1 VSRPTIYRRWTD
13 KLQLV
18 SDALDDGVV
27 RPRLERLE
35 RVLHRLG
42 EQGAVRSDVDVP
54 TLASMCLGG
63 FFGAHLRG
71 ERDHAAVGDSVA
83 EAVWQLVRLP
93 SAGDGTGAGPAPSG
107 L

>member
-1 VSRPTIYRRWTD
+1 MATQLHHAGQRHWSFTRRET
-13 KLQLV
+13 
-18 SDALDDGVV
+18 A
-27 RPRLERLE
+27 R
-35 RVLHRLG
+35 
-42 EQGAVRSDVDVP
+42 
-54 TLASMCLGG
+54 LGG